1 MATNAVSTVNSDNS
15 GNSGNKTFAAL
26 LLIAVPLIFFGAFT
40 LLGSQFEYPQIL
52 RKPTAYIL
60 EQFAAGGSGLLGL
73 WYTMLVS
80 ALLFIP
86 LAFFVRGLWDERKPL
101 LGLAMIFGI
110 LAGIVQALGFLRWV
124 FVVPGLSA
132 SYLDPAAGEATK
144 AAVSTV
150 FDAFHRYAGMG
161 VGEHLGYLFTGLWT
175 VLVSWA
181 LLERSPWLGR
191 IGAVLGVGIM
201 SGMLEVA
208 GVSWA
213 GTLNA
218 FSYLLWA
225 VWMVAFGVT
234 VLRSRTAI

>member
-1 MATNAVSTVNSDNS
+1 MQTSDLPTNS
-15 GNSGNKTFAAL
+15 GTKTFAAL
-26 LLIAVPLIFFGAFT
+26 LLIAVPLVFFGAFT

-52 RKPTAYIL
+52 RKPTGYVL
-60 EQFAAGGSGLLGL
+60 EQFAAGGSSLLGL

-86 LAFFVRGLWDERKPL
+86 LAFLVRGLWHGNRPV

-144 AAVSTV
+144 AAVSVV

-161 VGEHLGYLFTGLWT
+161 IGEHLGYLFTGLWT
-175 VLVSWA
+175 VLISWA
-181 LLERSPWLGR
+181 LLEHSPWLGR
-191 IGAVLGVGIM
+191 VGVVLGVGILT
-201 SGMLEVA
+201 GMLEVA

-218 FSYLLWA
+218 LSYLLWA
-225 VWMVAFGVT
+225 VWMVAFGVM
-234 VLRSRTAI
+234 VLRSRTLLVSTAV